1 MIFIKRHVEKLLSTL
16 EDNSSSIVIYE
27 LALSLLNETV
37 EKKNY
42 ILCGII
48 NDLYAFAKNNQISEV
63 EKKEWKDVFTV
74 TNSFQEVV
82 YITTQNLVKVLKPI
96 KHYLLSN
103 HSYMYQKAIDFI
115 KQNYKKPIGL
125 NDL

>member
-1 MIFIKRHVEKLLSTL
+1 MIYMLLQK
-16 EDNSSSIVIYE
+16 I
-27 LALSLLNETV
+27 
-37 EKKNY
+37 
-42 ILCGII
+42 
-48 NDLYAFAKNNQISEV
+48 NQIERSQ

-103 HSYMYQKAIDFI
+103 Q
-115 KQNYKKPIGL
+115 
-125 NDL
+125 